1 MIALNGDALAMRTS
15 TRRRGLGPWLAAPA
29 EAWLGRPFPSP
40 AQPPRRKV
48 LLVYQRDRLA
58 LAQTYPFLHY
68 SKRMADAGWTVRAV
82 PADRLHVDRLP
93 RDAALILF
101 QSSYTPDES
110 ALERPLAALAGRCPE
125 ARIAYMD
132 WFAPVDIRF
141 AARVAPYV
149 HAYVKKAA
157 LRDRSAY
164 RVPPIGHTWLSDHYC
179 ARFGLDNPPAEWA
192 PAPDEVID
200 RLLIGPAFSTTPGLL
215 EAFEA
220 DRVPPDGERPIDL
233 HARLATKG
241 TPWYQAMRTEA
252 RDAVAAC
259 FPDLAVRSEGWVS
272 RRAFMAEL
280 AGSSLCFS
288 PFGYGEI
295 CWRDVEA
302 VQAGAVLVK
311 PDMSHLDCR
320 PDIYR
325 PFETYIPVRWDLAD
339 LDEQV
344 RTALADPA
352 GLRRI
357 ALAAHKAVKDHLAG
371 PALTDLLHDIAGQPP
386 LSFRP

>member
-1 MIALNGDALAMRTS
+1 MIAPNGDALAMRLS
-15 TRRRGLGPWLAAPA
+15 TQRRGIQSLLASPA
-29 EAWLGRPFPSP
+29 ELWLGRPFAPS
-40 AQPPRRKV
+40 ARPPRRKA

-68 SKRMADAGWTVRAV
+68 AKRMADAGWAFRAV
-82 PADRLHVDRLP
+82 PADRLRVADLP
-93 RDAALILF
+93 PDLALVLF
-101 QSSYTPDES
+101 QSGYTPDEDE
-110 ALERPLAALAGRCPE
+110 LERPLAALASHCPD
-125 ARIAYMD
+125 ARIAYLD

-157 LRDRSAY
+157 LRDRAAY
-164 RVPPIGHTWLSDHYC
+164 RVAPIGHTWLSDHYC
-179 ARFGLDNPPAEWA
+179 ARFGLDNPPPDWA
-192 PAPDEVID
+192 PAPDDMID
-200 RLLIGPAFSTTPGLL
+200 RLLVGPAFSTTPGLL
-215 EAFEA
+215 EAFET
-220 DRVPPDGERPIDL
+220 DRMPPAGERPIDL
-233 HARLATKG
+233 HARLAIKG

-252 RDAVAAC
+252 RDAVTKH
-259 FPDLAVRSEGWVS
+259 FSDLAVRAEGWVS
-272 RRAFMAEL
+272 RQDFMAEL
-280 AGSSLCFS
+280 TRSSLCFS

-311 PDMSHLDCR
+311 PDMGHLDCR

-339 LDEQV
+339 LDERV

-352 GLRRI
+352 GLRRM
-357 ALAAHKAVKDHLAG
+357 ALAAHKVVKEHLAG
-371 PALTDLLHDIAGQPP
+371 PALTDLLQSIAGQPP
-386 LSFRP
+386 LPTRP